1 MLNIKQR
8 QMNLKF
14 LNYYTMDIDNK
25 EGKGTKSAYKAFQ
38 EDYGLTPDGLY
49 GQKTDAKLIAVIKDI
64 QKKIG
69 TSADGV
75 AGNNTIAKLK
85 EYQKKNGLSA
95 DGICG
100 KNTIAKLNAK
110 TNLTWDNIKHFKKSE
125 FTCKCGCGLNNIQL
139 EVVKAAD
146 EIREYY
152 GKPCIVN
159 CGTRCTK
166 HNKEVGGVTNSRHL
180 IGKAI
185 DLKVSGID
193 GGTLVNYTKQ
203 LVKQGKLRYT
213 YRITTNG
220 TAVHIDI
227 K

>member
-8 QMNLKF
+8 QTNLKF
-14 LNYYTMDIDNK
+14 LNYYKKDIDGI
-25 EGKGTKSAYKAFQ
+25 EGTGTKEAYRAFQ
-38 EDYGLTPDGLY
+38 KDYDLTADRIY
-49 GQKTDAKLIAVIKDI
+49 GKNTDAKLITVIKEI
-64 QKKIG
+64 QNKIG

-75 AGNNTIAKLK
+75 AGNNTIEKLK
-85 EYQKKNGLSA
+85 EYQRKNGLA
-95 DGICG
+95 VDGICG

-110 TNLTWDNIKHFKKSE
+110 PSLSWNDIKYFKKSD
-125 FTCKCGCGLNNIQL
+125 FNCPCCNKNNIEL
-139 EVVKAAD
+139 EVVKIAD
-146 EIREYY
+146 EIREHF

-159 CGTRCTK
+159 SGTRCTK

-180 IGKAI
+180 IGKAMDI
-185 DLKVSGID
+185 KVSGID

-213 YRITTNG
+213 YRITANG

-227 K
+227 Q

>member
-1 MLNIKQR
+1 MLNVRQR

-14 LNYYTMDIDNK
+14 LNYYKKNIDGK
-25 EGKGTKSAYKAFQ
+25 EGTGTKEAYKAFQ
-38 EDYGLTPDGLY
+38 KDYDLTVDGIY
-49 GQKTDAKLIAVIKDI
+49 GKNTDAKLIAVIKDI

-69 TSADGV
+69 VTADGV
-75 AGNNTIAKLK
+75 VGNNTIVKLK
-85 EYQKKNGLSA
+85 EYQKKNGLA
-95 DGICG
+95 VDGICG

-110 TNLTWDNIKHFKKSE
+110 PSLSWNDIKHFKKSE

-139 EVVKAAD
+139 EVVKVAD
-146 EIREYY
+146 EIREHY

-193 GGTLVNYTKQ
+193 GGTLLNYTKQ

>member
-14 LNYYTMDIDNK
+14 LNYYKKEVDGK
-25 EGKGTKSAYKAFQ
+25 EGTGTKEAYKAFQ
-38 EDYGLTPDGLY
+38 KDYNLSVDGIY
-49 GQKTDAKLIAVIKDI
+49 GKNTDNKLIAVIKEI
-64 QKKIG
+64 QNKIG
-69 TSADGV
+69 VTADGI
-75 AGNNTIAKLK
+75 AGNNTIAKLE
-85 EYQKKNGLSA
+85 EYQKKNRLSA

-100 KNTIAKLNAK
+100 KNTIAKLNTK

-125 FTCKCGCGLNNIQL
+125 FNCPCCNKNNIEL
-139 EVVKAAD
+139 EVVKIAD
-146 EIREYY
+146 QIREYF

-159 CGTRCTK
+159 SGSRCTK
-166 HNKEVGGVTNSRHL
+166 HNKKVGGVTNSRHL

-213 YRITTNG
+213 YRITANG

-227 K
+227 Q